1 MIAFVIGNGRSR
13 EGIRLEDMA
22 GHGKVFGCNAIY
34 RDFMPY
40 VLVSVDKGITQE
52 ISKNKIPELTAHYA
66 RHPVH
71 AKSIKLDPKKHN
83 SRGASGPVATKLAAI
98 EPGIKKVYLVGV
110 DLNSP
115 DGKVN
120 NIYAGTS
127 NYRAVSGPAVKW
139 HKWEKQYLEVFKQ
152 HPEIQF
158 FRIMP
163 MTQYVPSIW
172 KGTKNIQHIEKE
184 QFARELGFELGKVSY
199 TATPAPNPPEESK
212 PKRTPRPTPP
222 RPVRVVQEK
231 TNTKQRSKNANSVLP
246 ITSQIDK
253 LELRNVKKYKVIFDQ
268 EPETRYF
275 RMTFKENDN
284 IVTQNLML
292 RTKFRGKNELAKEW
306 TVKINDRLQSAKNDQ
321 ELQSIFHE
329 INNTITRRR

>member
-52 ISKNKIPELTAHYA
+52 ISKNKIPERTAHYA

-184 QFARELGFELGKVSY
+184 QFAREFGFELGKVSY
-199 TATPAPNPPEESK
+199 TATPAPNPPAESK

-222 RPVRVVQEK
+222 RPVRTVQEK
-231 TNTKQRSKNANSVLP
+231 TESEYKKATPIHSTTDSGIVYVGGKGDGTSKYWVFRFEEGNKIVSSNEMF
-246 ITSQIDK
+246 K
-253 LELRNVKKYKVIFDQ
+253 
-268 EPETRYF
+268 TRY
-275 RMTFKENDN
+275 KGKVEAAEQWAEE
-284 IVTQNLML
+284 VTKRYN
-292 RTKFRGKNELAKEW
+292 
-306 TVKINDRLQSAKNDQ
+306 SANPRDKASIRQ
-321 ELQSIFHE
+321 EI
-329 INNTITRRR
+329 INTITRRR